1 MATPTDRTPAAWFR
15 DRLAKAAEPPRDPAG
30 VQAADH
36 LRDDLAI
43 DSLAFIELMVDFEE
57 SFGAR
62 LDESDLL
69 PGRYDTVHDL
79 ISHVSQRLA
88 VD

>member
-1 MATPTDRTPAAWFR
+1 MTDPTDGTPATWVR
-15 DRLAKAAEPPRDPAG
+15 DRLAKAAEPPRDPVG
-30 VQAADH
+30 VQATDH

-43 DSLAFIELMVDFEE
+43 DSLAFIELMVDYEE
-57 SFGAR
+57 TFGVR

-69 PGRYDTVHDL
+69 PGRYTTVYDL
-79 ISHVSQRLA
+79 ISHVSQRLD

>member
-1 MATPTDRTPAAWFR
+1 MPDLTDGTPAAWFR
-15 DRLAKAAEPPRDPAG
+15 DRLGRAADPPRDPAG

-43 DSLAFIELMVDFEE
+43 DSLAFIELMVDFEDA
-57 SFGAR
+57 FGAR
-62 LDESDLL
+62 LAESDLL
-69 PGRYDTVHDL
+69 PGRYTTVQDL
-79 ISHVSQRLA
+79 ISHVSQRLD